1 MINTTSVS
9 TGAITGSGNWVQGL
23 HASLNTQASTINIFS
38 IDAATNDNS
47 INYSRPNVQTIY
59 NTTYHNLLISGS
71 NTKTLPANIIVN
83 NDLEVDVASIAS
95 STFTLTVLGSTTL
108 TNAGIINTSNLAGIF
123 NLQDVILNNG
133 AINGSATGTV
143 NCTNLSTTSSSNI
156 IGRCNFNNLGTSLIN
171 GQTTFNNNTGVKT
184 FSGNI
189 LISAT
194 GTWTSTTV
202 STTGNMIFQNGITN
216 NGISFAANGATF
228 NTNNQELNGST
239 AFSFSGIITV
249 TGIVLTNNN
258 SVTTTNAV
266 VAAIT
271 GTGSWT
277 QATNSILNTTAISIS
292 LASMDASANGNLVNY
307 NRNNVQTVFPSTYY
321 NLTIANGNTKT
332 LGGNSIALNDLIVSA
347 TTLASSTFSLT
358 VSGLTTISGNG
369 NLSTTALTGL
379 FNLQNVILNSSR
391 IVGTAKGTEI

>member
-1 MINTTSVS
+1 M
-9 TGAITGSGNWVQGL
+9 
-23 HASLNTQASTINIFS
+23 
-38 IDAATNDNS
+38 
-47 INYSRPNVQTIY
+47 
-59 NTTYHNLLISGS
+59 
-71 NTKTLPANIIVN
+71 
-83 NDLEVDVASIAS
+83 E
-95 STFTLTVLGSTTL
+95 
-108 TNAGIINTSNLAGIF
+108 
-123 NLQDVILNNG
+123 
-133 AINGSATGTV
+133 
-143 NCTNLSTTSSSNI
+143 TNL
-156 IGRCNFNNLGTSLIN
+156 
-171 GQTTFNNNTGVKT
+171 QTTFNNNTGVKT

-358 VSGLTTISGNG
+358 VSGLTTVSGNG
-369 NLSTTALTGL
+369 NISTTALTGL
-379 FNLQNVILNSSR
+379 FDLQNVILNSSR
-391 IVGTAKGTEI
+391 IVGTAKGTVNLISLTTNSASNSIGLCDLTNTGISTINGATTFSSNTGVNSFAGLVTISATGTWASTSVSTTGNLIFKNGITNNSVSFSAGGATFNTNNQVINGSTALSFSDDRPSSSTLEALTLFVFSILSSFFF